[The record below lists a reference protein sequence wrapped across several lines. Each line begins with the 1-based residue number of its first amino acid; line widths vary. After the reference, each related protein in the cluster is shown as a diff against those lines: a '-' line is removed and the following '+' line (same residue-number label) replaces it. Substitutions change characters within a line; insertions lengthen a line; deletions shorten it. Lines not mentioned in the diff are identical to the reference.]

1 MNQFKKTTKE
11 NEKRRGIYFQLGLI
25 IAGGLTLVAFEWTS
39 PTVLPDLPPV
49 YDIEEVEID
58 FPIIMPEVKIDK
70 PEVKPIEAPKKSD
83 IIKIVEKLVEPTPD
97 PNPTPDPEPVFD
109 PNEFKIIEKTPE
121 EPKVFTIVEEMPEFE
136 GGLKNLYK
144 FLGENI
150 KYPRREKDAGIQGVV
165 HLKFVVGKNGEI
177 RDIEVLRG
185 VNEAINNEA
194 IRVLKAMPNWKP
206 GKQRGKKV
214 RVSYMLPIRFQ
225 LS

>member
-1 MNQFKKTTKE
+1 MNQFKKTTQKR
-11 NEKRRGIYFQLGLI
+11 EKRRGIYFQLGLI

-39 PTVLPDLPPV
+39 PISLADLPPS
-49 YDIEEVEID
+49 YPTDEVEID

-70 PEVKPIEAPKKSD
+70 PEVKPIAAPKKSD
-83 IIKIVEKLVEPTPD
+83 IILIVEKLIDPIIEPTPD
-97 PNPTPDPEPVFD
+97 PTPDPVFD
-109 PNEFKIIEKTPE
+109 PGDFKVVEKFV

-150 KYPRREKDAGIQGVV
+150 KYPMREKDAGVQGVV
-165 HLKFVVGKNGEI
+165 HLKFIVGKQGEI

-185 VNEAINNEA
+185 VNEAIDNEA

-206 GKQRGKKV
+206 GKQRGKLV
-214 RVSYMLPIRFQ
+214 RVSYVLPIRFK
-225 LS
+225 LT